1 MNQLLVRSP
10 WKGSGTAPDAFRPAV
25 ADDHPALLW
34 VFADSL
40 DGGKGEGALR
50 MACSDATLAALLAD
64 PKYRHRVTVLS

>member
-10 WKGSGTAPDAFRPAV
+10 WKGSGTAQDAFRPAV
-25 ADDHPALLW
+25 ADDHPTLLW
-34 VFADSL
+34 VFSDAVSAS
-40 DGGKGEGALR
+40 KGEGSLR